1 MDLDPTQTY
10 NGSVLN
16 FKGQYYAADGINGA
30 AVMRLNGYNPSIP
43 IGNSS
48 ITTPQNNSDMW
59 PLIAAAGA
67 SIIGGLIGGA
77 INANQSKKAQQ
88 RQARIQKEQF
98 DYTNEYN
105 LPIHQVQR
113 LMDAGLNP
121 NLLYGSSHPTG
132 NTAGMPSV
140 GSAQPAKVD
149 LQSAIKYSLDAMR
162 LEKENRLVDQQ
173 IENMRQQ
180 NRALSLDNAEKEAE
194 QPYFEENAR
203 NKSSLLRVQR
213 LIQENE
219 NVIKTNQAQRSNLQ
233 QDVYNQLVDEGLMFD
248 IERDKFLM
256 DQQTYRIALQ
266 QEKYVKKQIAKID
279 REMINLAKEGRIL
292 EYKARLADS
301 GVNPDDPIWARAI
314 GLFIDSFMKYF
325 GLGGTVGA
333 IQTGARKTGE
343 YVDYVRTPVKDL
355 INNGLGK

>member
-16 FKGQYYAADGINGA
+16 FKGQYYGADGINGA

-43 IGNSS
+43 LGNSS
-48 ITTPQNNSDMW
+48 ITTSQNNSDMW

-149 LQSAIKYSLDAMR
+149 FQSAIKFSLDAMR
-162 LEKENRLVDQQ
+162 LEKENRLLDQQ
-173 IENMRQQ
+173 IRNMSEQ
-180 NRALSLDNAEKEAE
+180 NRGLSIDNDIKEDTKQWSVE
-194 QPYFEENAR
+194 SKEYE
-203 NKSSLLRVQR
+203 LLRLQNEVTKG
-213 LIQENE
+213 ETE
-219 NVIKTNQAQRSNLQ
+219 NVILSNKRVRDDYAQE
-233 QDVYNQLVDEGLMFD
+233 VYGQLVDEGLMFD
-248 IERDKFLM
+248 IEASKYYM
-256 DQQTYRIALQ
+256 DQQTYLLAKK
-266 QEKYVKKQIAKID
+266 QETMMEKQIAEIGVKIN
-279 REMINLAKEGRIL
+279 NLLKEGRIL
-292 EYKARLADS
+292 EYKAELADS
-301 GVNPDDPIWARAI
+301 GINPDDPVWARAI
-314 GLFIDSFMKYF
+314 GLFINAFMNYF
-325 GLGGTVGA
+325 GLGGTLGA
-333 IQTGARKTGE
+333 IKEGGRQAGKFVDDVRKP
-343 YVDYVRTPVKDL
+343 VREL
-355 INNGLGK
+355 IGK